1 MTSAAKGTGIRSL
14 HILLKTLPI
23 PPMSTSQDFVGLAL
37 NPEQPACLFHI
48 EDVFG
53 LPASFET
60 LASSSGRQVDAGV
73 VVAGYLRL

>member
-14 HILLKTLPI
+14 HALLKQLPI
-23 PPMSTSQDFVGLAL
+23 PPVPTSQDFVGPAL

-53 LPASFET
+53 LPASLEP
-60 LASSSGRQVDAGV
+60 LASSSGKQVDAGV

>member
-14 HILLKTLPI
+14 HALLKKLPI
-23 PPMSTSQDFVGLAL
+23 PPAPTSQDFIGLAL

-53 LPASFET
+53 LPASFEPF
-60 LASSSGRQVDAGV
+60 ASNNGSQMDAGV
-73 VVAGYLRL
+73 VVAGYIRL